1 MRFHVQPHLP
11 TLLKISSVKYS
22 QSIYSLFFR
31 MNSSTLGLNTKF
43 CTHFLSSH
51 HEYTNNVV
59 CKGLPC
65 FPRFFVQGN
74 LSPVNT
80 KRKNCRAERMVTIS
94 ARKRRQLLLLTFFCV
109 IHHQLQVRS
118 IFCCTCYNCN
128 YLRRRLTYIKNSYS
142 PFFQDQFFTHI
153 HTRMCNYSCFY
164 AVTE

>member
-31 MNSSTLGLNTKF
+31 MDSSTLGLNTKF

-80 KRKNCRAERMVTIS
+80 KRKKLPGRTNGNDFCQEAQATVTTD
-94 ARKRRQLLLLTFFCV
+94 LLL
-109 IHHQLQVRS
+109 
-118 IFCCTCYNCN
+118 CN
-128 YLRRRLTYIKNSYS
+128 TPSTSGSFHFLLYLL
-142 PFFQDQFFTHI
+142 
-153 HTRMCNYSCFY
+153 
-164 AVTE
+164 